1 MDTAGTATRN
11 DPMTIDPRR
20 DPRITHGLIPLMA
33 VLRKKRFIEEQ
44 RRREAARKPPPEAAD
59 EEPHPKRKRRWFW

>member
-1 MDTAGTATRN
+1 
-11 DPMTIDPRR
+11 MTTDPRK

-44 RRREAARKPPPEAAD
+44 RRREAKAQPQPEASD
-59 EEPHPKRKRRWFW
+59 NEPRPRPKKRGWFG